1 MEKDAEPPKTI
12 GQAIDQI
19 IHALSSLDDAS
30 RVTAV
35 RAACEHLKIK
45 PPEGSAVPP
54 AKSSSTLTG
63 DSAGA
68 GLPPA
73 PRDIKEL
80 KEQKN
85 PSSANEMAAVVAFY
99 LSEIATGDKRKTE
112 VDLSDMVKYFEQANF
127 PLPKKPQFL
136 LTNAKNAGYFDSAE
150 RGKLK
155 LNPVGYN
162 LVAHNLP
169 RSTSGTHTQLGKRK
183 KRQKK
188 LKRAGKSRT
197 R

>member
-1 MEKDAEPPKTI
+1 MEKDTEAPKTI
-12 GQAIDQI
+12 GQAIDLI

-30 RVTAV
+30 RMTAV

-45 PPEGSAVPP
+45 PPEGSEVLQ
-54 AKSSSTLTG
+54 AKSSSTSTG
-63 DSAGA
+63 GAGA
-68 GLPPA
+68 APPPA
-73 PRDIKEL
+73 ARDIKEL
-80 KEQKN
+80 KEQKG

-99 LSEIATGDKRKTE
+99 LTEIATGEERKTE
-112 VDLSDMVKYFEQANF
+112 VDLKDMVKYFKQASF

-169 RSTSGTHTQLGKRK
+169 RSTS
-183 KRQKK
+183 
-188 LKRAGKSRT
+188 
-197 R
+197 